1 MPATLLDISP
11 DEYHTRPGLSASIA
25 TTLIKRSPM
34 HAWQE
39 HPAFGAR
46 GKEPTKAMDRGTVL
60 HHLVL
65 GKGKD
70 FRVLDFDDWRTSK
83 AKEARDQAR
92 AEGLVPILASAYQDA
107 YHAAVA
113 IMRALVDRG
122 VQLDGD
128 SEQAM
133 EWEEPG
139 DAIGARPVQCRGMMD
154 HLTADRLLIY
164 DLKIVESA
172 APESIERSAES
183 FGYAIQWAAYTSGHG
198 KVFPHLAGRAR
209 MRFVFAEAE
218 PPHAVNIVEPDGVFR
233 EIGERRWRRA
243 VNEWG
248 RCLRDN
254 EWPAYGTGINT
265 ISSPPWALARE
276 GFTYEER

>member
-1 MPATLLDISP
+1 
-11 DEYHTRPGLSASIA
+11 
-25 TTLIKRSPM
+25 
-34 HAWQE
+34 
-39 HPAFGAR
+39 
-46 GKEPTKAMDRGTVL
+46 MDRGTVL
-60 HHLVL
+60 HRLVL

-70 FRVLDFDDWRTSK
+70 YRVLEFDDWRTNK

-92 AEGLVPILASAYQDA
+92 AEGAVPILTSAYEDA

-113 IMRALVDRG
+113 IMRALVARG
-122 VQLDGD
+122 IQLDGD

-139 DAIGARPVQCRGMMD
+139 DASGARPVQCRGMMD

-172 APESIERSAES
+172 APESIERSAEN
-183 FGYAIQWAAYTSGHG
+183 FGYAIQWAAYTSGHA
-198 KVFPHLAGRAR
+198 KVFPHLAGRAQ

-218 PPHAVNIVEPDGVFR
+218 PPHAVNVVEPDGVFR

-254 EWPAYGTGINT
+254 VWPAYGTGINT
-265 ISSPPWALARE
+265 ISAPPWALARE
-276 GFTYEER
+276 GYTYEER